1 MKTEDALREW
11 GDYQGRQ
18 DKPDD
23 FDDFWDKA
31 KKEVDSLGLHY
42 ELTPTNHRHHYDNH
56 EIEK

>member
-31 KKEVDSLGLHY
+31 KKRWIRWGFIM
-42 ELTPTNHRHHYDNH
+42 N
-56 EIEK
+56 

>member
-42 ELTPTNHRHHYDNH
+42 ELTPTDFTS
-56 EIEK
+56 KVL